1 MDYLAKFYKNQ
12 SEVLSE
18 QIKVLEMQL
27 KTIME
32 SEAPASVFS
41 GSGQGQQRFSD
52 ADLEAQMR
60 RHKKSSIFKTYT
72 DDEQSQEYKDA
83 KAELERRR
91 GAKSQPVPTP
101 AQTPRRTTTPK
112 PKPRQVQP
120 AAPRPP
126 VEQMG
131 PVGSPSAVPTRT
143 EVQRTQAVADETG
156 LPTALPTN
164 VRPGTMGMEDMDG
177 RPISVQPRE
186 KKPMAPK
193 NFNQKASINQQ
204 AMEADVDADGEYVIG
219 SDGYAKSPT
228 SWRERYTSNYPTT
241 PRKLGA
247 VQAGPSAAERQ
258 DLEDSAMGKGKYKS
272 ENVKKAETQT
282 AWERKVA
289 MDTAV
294 EKAIGSKWYEAER
307 GARTPAKPDV
317 STWAQKVALDSA
329 EEAMRP
335 TKWWETQRD
344 IRTPAK
350 PDVSP
355 KPQFAMAAPE
365 AEEDFSD
372 FWAGKPRYG
381 DLELEDM
388 MRKHKRT
395 NMFGPAIPDEKQS
408 REYRA
413 AKAELKKRGKLK

>member
-1 MDYLAKFYKNQ
+1 MDYLTKFYKNQ
-12 SEVLSE
+12 AEVLSE
-18 QIKVLEMQL
+18 QIKFLEMQL
-27 KTIME
+27 NALVE
-32 SEAPASVFS
+32 SEAPASTFR
-41 GSGQGQQRFSD
+41 GTGAGQQRFSD
-52 ADLEAQMR
+52 EELETQMR
-60 RHKKSSIFKTYT
+60 KHKRSGFLGAEIA
-72 DDEQSQEYKDA
+72 DEKQSREYLDA

-91 GAKSQPVPTP
+91 GAKSEPVPTP
-101 AQTPRRTTTPK
+101 AQTPRRTTAPK

-143 EVQRTQAVADETG
+143 EVQKTQAVADETG

-177 RPISVQPRE
+177 RPISVQPTQE
-186 KKPMAPK
+186 KPVA
-193 NFNQKASINQQ
+193 
-204 AMEADVDADGEYVIG
+204 
-219 SDGYAKSPT
+219 
-228 SWRERYTSNYPTT
+228 T
-241 PRKLGA
+241 PPRQLGA

-272 ENVKKAETQT
+272 ENVKKAEAQT

-294 EKAIGSKWYEAER
+294 EKAIGSRWYEAER

-388 MRKHKRT
+388 MRQHKKT
-395 NMFGPAIPDEKQS
+395 NMFGPPIPDEKQS

-413 AKAELKKRGKLK
+413 AKAELKRRGKLK

>member
-1 MDYLAKFYKNQ
+1 MDYLTKFYKNQ
-12 SEVLSE
+12 AEVLTE
-18 QIKVLEMQL
+18 QIKFLEMQL
-27 KTIME
+27 NALME
-32 SEAPASVFS
+32 SEAPASTFS
-41 GSGQGQQRFSD
+41 GTGAGQQRFSD
-52 ADLEAQMR
+52 EELETQMR
-60 RHKKSSIFKTYT
+60 KHKRSGFLGAEIA
-72 DDEQSQEYKDA
+72 DEKQSREYLDA

-91 GAKSQPVPTP
+91 GAKP
-101 AQTPRRTTTPK
+101 APAPA
-112 PKPRQVQP
+112 RQ

-294 EKAIGSKWYEAER
+294 EKAIGSRWYEAER

-335 TKWWETQRD
+335 TKWWETQRA